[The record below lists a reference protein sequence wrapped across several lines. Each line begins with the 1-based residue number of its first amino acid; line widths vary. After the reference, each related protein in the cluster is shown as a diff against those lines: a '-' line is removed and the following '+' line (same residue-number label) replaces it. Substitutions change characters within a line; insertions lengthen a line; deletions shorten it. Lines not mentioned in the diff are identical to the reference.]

1 MFDGGAGIFF
11 GAPMRSALQE
21 IAQNFLRVLA
31 RARVILIADSAS
43 LVAQF
48 ETEKFF
54 FQIVETLRGVASGLR
69 GDAVG
74 ASSGARTYSASLGGR
89 FHRCD
94 CCRCA
99 GGLRCRPAPQ
109 KNHAKNKQRG
119 KSGNENVFHV
129 AVDARW
135 KSGDVRSGI
144 SAVRSARI
152 RRRILRSAGISGG
165 AGADAAPEIEI
176 VTGAL
181 AATASR
187 V

>member
-1 MFDGGAGIFF
+1 
-11 GAPMRSALQE
+11 MRSALQE

-31 RARVILIADSAS
+31 LARVVLIGDGAG

-54 FQIVETLRGVASGLR
+54 FQTVETLRGIARGLR
-69 GDAVG
+69 SDAVS
-74 ASSGARTYSASLGGR
+74 ADCGARRYSVSLGGR
-89 FHRCD
+89 FHRCA
-94 CCRCA
+94 CYRCA
-99 GGLRCRPAPQ
+99 GNLRCRPAPQ

-129 AVDARW
+129 AVDARR

-165 AGADAAPEIEI
+165 GGRGRGAGNRNRDRRSEER
-176 VTGAL
+176 
-181 AATASR
+181 R
-187 V
+187 VGKECW